1 MIILFQKM
9 KSFYHLHDFL
19 GEEKQDEVLLFED
32 NFGDNSDDLKNVK
45 KCNHTEDTDND
56 IFIDIVEKDSKK
68 SWTLKSWKFF

>member
-1 MIILFQKM
+1 M
-9 KSFYHLHDFL
+9 KSFYHLHDFF